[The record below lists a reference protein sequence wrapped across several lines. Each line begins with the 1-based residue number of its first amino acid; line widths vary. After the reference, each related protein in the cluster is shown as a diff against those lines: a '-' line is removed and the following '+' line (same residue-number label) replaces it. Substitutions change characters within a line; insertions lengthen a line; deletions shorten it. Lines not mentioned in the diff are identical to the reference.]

1 MAKVSRNM
9 LKSIVKECLVE
20 LLAEGLSGGDT
31 ESLNESLSMTSSNQ
45 KNLKQAYKN
54 TSFTSSES
62 FSNDKVINQ
71 SFEEKTREVISKAT
85 KDPVMA
91 SLLEDT
97 AKTTLQ
103 EQNGADRPNKFT
115 AQPTDA
121 YSQAVSQS
129 DPMEMFGGSSNN
141 WAALAFSDK

>member
-1 MAKVSRNM
+1 MAKVSRSM

-31 ESLNESLSMTSSNQ
+31 ESLTESIEKRPRKSIPSEPQSDVYSNF
-45 KNLKQAYKN
+45 NKQM
-54 TSFTSSES
+54 
-62 FSNDKVINQ
+62 KVNA
-71 SFEEKTREVISKAT
+71 SFEEKTKQVISNAT
-85 KDPVMA
+85 SDPIMA

-103 EQNGADRPNKFT
+103 EQNTADRPNQFT
-115 AQPTDA
+115 AKPTDT
-121 YSQAVSQS
+121 YSQAVSES
-129 DPMEMFGGSSNN
+129 DPMEMFGGASNN